1 MQITSKELFIY
12 SNRLVKLCKA
22 SLLMRLIQF
31 VEIKSEAG
39 GPEAHKKHEKI
50 LSVHGLNR

>member
-1 MQITSKELFIY
+1 MKS
-12 SNRLVKLCKA
+12 
-22 SLLMRLIQF
+22 SLLRRLIQF
-31 VEIKSEAG
+31 VDIESEAG